1 KVLSKD
7 YCSKETKN
15 CYFIYKEEKI
25 YFYKLFLL
33 KFEYKKEIEKE
44 CDKHKNKD
52 EYFLKKRVLKDVM
65 AHLHEI
71 RRKIQDNLDKKIK

>member
-1 KVLSKD
+1 M
-7 YCSKETKN
+7 YYNKEQKMNNIYNLLIISIKN
-15 CYFIYKEEKI
+15 
-25 YFYKLFLL
+25 
-33 KFEYKKEIEKE
+33 IEKE

>member
-1 KVLSKD
+1 MNNIYNLLIISI
-7 YCSKETKN
+7 KN
-15 CYFIYKEEKI
+15 
-25 YFYKLFLL
+25 
-33 KFEYKKEIEKE
+33 IEKE

-71 RRKIQDNLDKKIK
+71 RRKIQDNLDKR

>member
-1 KVLSKD
+1 MNNIYNLLIISI
-7 YCSKETKN
+7 KN
-15 CYFIYKEEKI
+15 
-25 YFYKLFLL
+25 
-33 KFEYKKEIEKE
+33 IEKE

-71 RRKIQDNLDKKIK
+71 RRKIQDNLDKKRDCKLNCVNHL

>member
-1 KVLSKD
+1 M
-7 YCSKETKN
+7 YYNKEQKMNNIYNLLIISIKN
-15 CYFIYKEEKI
+15 
-25 YFYKLFLL
+25 
-33 KFEYKKEIEKE
+33 IEKE
-44 CDKHKNKD
+44 CDKLKNKD

>member
-1 KVLSKD
+1 MIISI
-7 YCSKETKN
+7 KN
-15 CYFIYKEEKI
+15 
-25 YFYKLFLL
+25 
-33 KFEYKKEIEKE
+33 IEKE